1 MSLAT
6 FEIFRTRC
14 WHMEPV
20 SFQNYRKAVLGN
32 ATGGIKLGIVGIQ
45 KPDRIQEFLRLP
57 SDAIQRNDL
66 SLKTIS
72 LLHAVAE
79 NMIQS
84 SAEHATQSEEEGAP
98 AKKSAGTR
106 SAHAG
111 KNASAEESSSAE
123 NPTSNGAYVGDV
135 VGATSN
141 YDNPLKLEEGDIVVN
156 VVYIDG
162 PIIRNGDA
170 CSYGS
175 IDMRNRIMRA
185 ADLEQVIGHVIILN
199 TPGGSS
205 DALRDYIAAF
215 NYARDR
221 GQEVIALVDG
231 VCASMGTGIA
241 TQCDKIY
248 FVNPED
254 EIGSIGTY
262 GATYTQKD
270 GDQNTITQE
279 TYHEV
284 YATASKDKNKWYRA
298 AAQGDITELANE
310 VEKAQE
316 DFISKIKS
324 ARPKV
329 KNEQLTG
336 AMYKCGEVVGS
347 LTDGQSTLRDISL
360 GMIDKYMKS
369 PAYKQRT
376 MSAAANQN
384 STSAPALNNN
394 NKSQNMET
402 TKYPLVSTACGS
414 GNDLQDNNGD
424 IFLNAAQ
431 ASSLEAHLTEAGK
444 LKQQLAEA
452 QAHLQEANKTV
463 MELGKMLYESD
474 NEKKALTAQLS
485 ATENKAGDTQ
495 GAPSEALEA
504 MKQEHEAAISALNE
518 AHATALSE
526 KEEALRQANEKLAQ
540 LEKDNSDLKSEVD
553 ELSQDPGTKGAQAG
567 PVPVNN
573 GDAPKGEEGTTCYQY
588 DNSLSVAENFRLKQK
603 HDLKLKEAA
612 NQARMAAK
620 K

>member
-20 SFQNYRKAVLGN
+20 SFQNYRNAVFGN
-32 ATGGIKLGIVGIQ
+32 ATGGLKLGAVSIQ
-45 KPDRIQEFLRLP
+45 KPGRIQEFLRLP

-84 SAEHATQSEEEGAP
+84 SAE
-98 AKKSAGTR
+98 
-106 SAHAG
+106 
-111 KNASAEESSSAE
+111 

-135 VGATSN
+135 VGATSD
-141 YDNPLKLEEGDIVVN
+141 YYNPLKLEEGDIVVN

-336 AMYKCGEVVGS
+336 AMYK
-347 LTDGQSTLRDISL
+347 
-360 GMIDKYMKS
+360 
-369 PAYKQRT
+369 
-376 MSAAANQN
+376 
-384 STSAPALNNN
+384 
-394 NKSQNMET
+394 
-402 TKYPLVSTACGS
+402 
-414 GNDLQDNNGD
+414 
-424 IFLNAAQ
+424 
-431 ASSLEAHLTEAGK
+431 
-444 LKQQLAEA
+444 
-452 QAHLQEANKTV
+452 
-463 MELGKMLYESD
+463 
-474 NEKKALTAQLS
+474 
-485 ATENKAGDTQ
+485 
-495 GAPSEALEA
+495 
-504 MKQEHEAAISALNE
+504 
-518 AHATALSE
+518 
-526 KEEALRQANEKLAQ
+526 
-540 LEKDNSDLKSEVD
+540 
-553 ELSQDPGTKGAQAG
+553 
-567 PVPVNN
+567 
-573 GDAPKGEEGTTCYQY
+573 
-588 DNSLSVAENFRLKQK
+588 
-603 HDLKLKEAA
+603 
-612 NQARMAAK
+612 
-620 K
+620 

>member
-79 NMIQS
+79 NLIQS
-84 SAEHATQSEEEGAP
+84 SAEHATQSEEEGSP
-98 AKKSAGTR
+98 TKKSAGTR

-111 KNASAEESSSAE
+111 KNASAEKSSSAE
-123 NPTSNGAYVGDV
+123 KPTSNGAYVGDAV
-135 VGATSN
+135 RLNSWG
-141 YDNPLKLEEGDIVVN
+141 DLEEGDIVVN

-215 NYARDR
+215 NYARER

-452 QAHLQEANKTV
+452 QASLQEANKTV
-463 MELGKMLYESD
+463 VSMSNMLSKSHIE
-474 NEKKALTAQLS
+474 NEALTAQLA
-485 ATENKAGDTQ
+485 ATENKVNDTE
-495 GAPSEALEA
+495 GAPAEALEA

-573 GDAPKGEEGTTCYQY
+573 GDEPKGEEGTQEYKI
-588 DNSLSVAENFRLKQK
+588 NPKLSIAENNRLRLE
-603 HDLKLKEAA
+603 HEAKLREKVHQSKLAA
-612 NQARMAAK
+612 RK
-620 K
+620 

>member
-84 SAEHATQSEEEGAP
+84 SAEHTTQSEEEGAP
-98 AKKSAGTR
+98 TKKSAGTR

-111 KNASAEESSSAE
+111 KNASDKESSSAE
-123 NPTSNGAYVGDV
+123 NPTSNGAYVGDAV
-135 VGATSN
+135 RLNSWG
-141 YDNPLKLEEGDIVVN
+141 DLEEGDIVVN

-215 NYARDR
+215 NYARER

-414 GNDLQDNNGD
+414 GKDLQDNNGD

-452 QAHLQEANKTV
+452 QASLQEANKTV
-463 MELGKMLYESD
+463 VSMSNMLSKSHSE
-474 NEKKALTAQLS
+474 NEALAAQLA
-485 ATENKAGDTQ
+485 ATENKADDTQ
-495 GAPSEALEA
+495 GAPAEALEA

-573 GDAPKGEEGTTCYQY
+573 GDAPKGEEETQEYKI
-588 DNSLSVAENFRLKQK
+588 NPKLSIAENNRLRLE
-603 HDLKLKEAA
+603 HEAKLREKVHQSKLAA
-612 NQARMAAK
+612 RK
-620 K
+620 

>member
-1 MSLAT
+1 
-6 FEIFRTRC
+6 
-14 WHMEPV
+14 
-20 SFQNYRKAVLGN
+20 
-32 ATGGIKLGIVGIQ
+32 
-45 KPDRIQEFLRLP
+45 
-57 SDAIQRNDL
+57 
-66 SLKTIS
+66 
-72 LLHAVAE
+72 
-79 NMIQS
+79 
-84 SAEHATQSEEEGAP
+84 
-98 AKKSAGTR
+98 
-106 SAHAG
+106 
-111 KNASAEESSSAE
+111 
-123 NPTSNGAYVGDV
+123 
-135 VGATSN
+135 
-141 YDNPLKLEEGDIVVN
+141 
-156 VVYIDG
+156 
-162 PIIRNGDA
+162 
-170 CSYGS
+170 
-175 IDMRNRIMRA
+175 MRA

-215 NYARDR
+215 NYARER

-316 DFISKIKS
+316 DFLSKIKS

-474 NEKKALTAQLS
+474 NEKKALTAQLA
-485 ATENKAGDTQ
+485 ATENKTNDTE
-495 GAPSEALEA
+495 GAPAEALEA

-573 GDAPKGEEGTTCYQY
+573 GDAPKGEEVTEGYKI
-588 DNSLSVAENFRLKQK
+588 NPKLSIAENAKLRLE
-603 HDLKLKEAA
+603 HEAKLREKVH
-612 NQARMAAK
+612 QSKLDARK
-620 K
+620 